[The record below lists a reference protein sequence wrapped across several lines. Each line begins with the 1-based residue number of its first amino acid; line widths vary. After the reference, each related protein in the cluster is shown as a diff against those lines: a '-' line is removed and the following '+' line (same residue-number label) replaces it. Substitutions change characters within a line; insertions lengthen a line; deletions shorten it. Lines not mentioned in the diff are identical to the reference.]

1 MGGKSMEITC
11 ILCPVGCRLQVA
23 VEDGQVTGVTGN
35 GCKRGPG
42 YALQECVAPRRMV
55 TAVVAVANRR
65 TPLSVK
71 TRGLIPKS
79 KILDCMR
86 QLSLLTLRA
95 PVRMGDVVCPDVC
108 GTGVDVIATKT
119 VE

>member
-1 MGGKSMEITC
+1 MEITC
-11 ILCPVGCRLQVA
+11 INCPVGCRLQVA
-23 VEDGQVTGVTGN
+23 VEDGKVTGVAGN
-35 GCKRGPG
+35 ACRSGYH

-55 TAVVAVANRR
+55 TAVVAVANRK

-71 TRGLIPKS
+71 TRAMIPKT

-86 QLSLLTLRA
+86 QLAMLSLYA
-95 PVRMGDVVCPDVC
+95 PVRMGDVVCADVC

>member
-1 MGGKSMEITC
+1 MEITC
-11 ILCPVGCRLQVA
+11 INCPVGCRLQVT
-23 VEDGQVTGVTGN
+23 VENGKVTNVAGN
-35 GCKRGPG
+35 GCKSGYH

-55 TAVVAVANRR
+55 TAVMTVANRK

-71 TRGLIPKS
+71 TKTMIPKT

-86 QLSLLTLRA
+86 QLSALSLNA
-95 PVRMGDVVCPDVC
+95 PIRMGDVVCPDVC